1 MILFGR
7 WSPSVALRKRPVLQ
21 TKLWKMRVVWFLVT
35 VSMLISKMTLSSKIQ
50 SKVLIIFA
58 FLISHGSKSGLNTV
72 TEDIKHILQQL
83 HRYGS
88 DSLKLQELDQTKQRI
103 DAFFQESSLTSSANA
118 DDVMTLTKAYHKYK
132 SEYVK
137 QLVFTP
143 QKENLSNIHI

>member
-1 MILFGR
+1 MKI
-7 WSPSVALRKRPVLQ
+7 
-21 TKLWKMRVVWFLVT
+21 VWFLVK

-58 FLISHGSKSGLNTV
+58 FLITHGSKSGLNTV
-72 TEDIKHILQQL
+72 TEDIKQILQQL
-83 HRYGS
+83 HTFSS

-132 SEYVK
+132 RDYVK

-143 QKENLSNIHI
+143 EKENLSTVHI

>member
-1 MILFGR
+1 
-7 WSPSVALRKRPVLQ
+7 
-21 TKLWKMRVVWFLVT
+21 MRVVWFLVT

-83 HRYGS
+83 HTYSS
-88 DSLKLQELDQTKQRI
+88 DSSKSKLQELDQTKQRI

-132 SEYVK
+132 RDYVK
-137 QLVFTP
+137 QLVFNP
-143 QKENLSNIHI
+143 EKENLSTIHI

>member
-1 MILFGR
+1 
-7 WSPSVALRKRPVLQ
+7 
-21 TKLWKMRVVWFLVT
+21 MRVVWFLVKA
-35 VSMLISKMTLSSKIQ
+35 SMLISKMTLSSKIQ

-83 HRYGS
+83 HTYSS
-88 DSLKLQELDQTKQRI
+88 DSSKSKLQELDQTKQRI

-143 QKENLSNIHI
+143 EKENLSTIHI